1 VSFLTPL
8 YILGVAAVAAPIIF
22 HLIRR
27 APKGDVPFSSLMFLS
42 PTPPRLTRR
51 SRLDNWLLL
60 LLRAA
65 ALALLAFAFARPFL
79 REAARLDFGD
89 VDQRRIA
96 LLIDTSAS
104 MRRGDLWSRAQAIAR
119 QVLDDCR
126 PTDQVAVFA
135 FDSTCQPHFSF
146 RESATVDPARRNAI
160 ARGALDRLAP
170 TWRGTNLGQAL
181 VDTVTSIE
189 DVADQS
195 EKTARMPRRIILVSD
210 LPEGSRLDALGD
222 FQWPSDVELELK
234 TVADTGSNAGLER
247 LADPTEAGP
256 GDSESSR
263 RVRVFNNPGS
273 GREKFELTWS
283 DDKGA
288 AAGKPIEVYVPPGES
303 RVVRVPRPPA
313 SLSRAS
319 LRLMGDTQSF
329 DNALYFADE
338 RRGEVNVAYVGGDRG
353 DDPDGLLFYLQR
365 VFLDSPRQT
374 VAILA
379 RKPAEPLDLKAKKG
393 PELAVVVA
401 ETPQNVRGLTQYMNE
416 GGTVLYVVTAPGRH
430 ETLAGLAGVAPW
442 NIEEAAV
449 ARGDVMLGEI
459 AFDHPLFASLA
470 AAQFN
475 DFTKIRFWKY
485 RRIDQGRLGEARVLA
500 RFENG
505 DAAVIEKLVG
515 KGRLV
520 VFASGWQPADGQL
533 ARSSK
538 FVPLMWALLE
548 PRTPRPVVAANQRVG
563 ERVPIVIADESIKS
577 IVVQKPDGGA
587 VTIARETGVFDET
600 DQPGLYTIEMP
611 AGASSFAVNLD
622 PLESKTA
629 PLHVETIEQLG
640 VRLASH
646 TRQNV
651 DREQLRQ
658 MYNAE
663 LEGRQKLWRWLI
675 LAVIGIL
682 VFETWLAGRTSDRS
696 RSLRAEALTT

>member
-1 VSFLTPL
+1 MSFLTPL

-51 SRLDNWLLL
+51 SRLDHWLLL

-79 REAARLDFGD
+79 REAAALDFGD

-104 MRRGDLWSRAQAIAR
+104 MRRGDLWSRAQTLAR

-135 FDSTCQPHFSF
+135 FDATCQPLLGF
-146 RESATVDPARRNAI
+146 RESATLDPARRQMI
-160 ARGALDRLAP
+160 ARAAIDRLAP
-170 TWRGTNLGQAL
+170 SWRGTNLGQAL
-181 VDTVTSIE
+181 VDTVSAIE
-189 DVADQS
+189 EVTDQN
-195 EKTARMPRRIILVSD
+195 EKAARMPRRIVLVSD
-210 LPEGSRLDALGD
+210 LAQGTRLDALGD
-222 FQWPSDVELELK
+222 FQWPSDVELDLK
-234 TVADTGSNAGLER
+234 TVADSGSNAGLER
-247 LADPTEAGP
+247 LDDQIEATPVDADG
-256 GDSESSR
+256 SR
-263 RVRVFNNPGS
+263 RVRVVNNPAS
-273 GREKFELTWS
+273 SRDKFELSWL
-283 DDKGA
+283 DEKGT

-313 SLSRAS
+313 SLPHAA
-319 LRLMGDTQSF
+319 LRLSGDAQAF
-329 DNALYFADE
+329 DNMLYFAGE
-338 RRGEVNVAYVGGDRG
+338 RRGEVNVGYLGGDKG
-353 DDPDGLLFYLQR
+353 DDPEGLLYYLQR
-365 VFLDSPRQT
+365 VFADNARQT
-374 VAILA
+374 VRVLA
-379 RKPAEPLDLKAKKG
+379 HKPSETLDWKSKKG
-393 PELAVVVA
+393 PELVVVA
-401 ETPQNVRGLTQYMNE
+401 ADSPQNRQGLAQYLNE
-416 GGTVLYVVTAPGRH
+416 GGTVLYVVTTPGRH
-430 ETLAGLAGVAPW
+430 ETLAGLAGVPSW
-442 NIEEAAV
+442 SIEAAV
-449 ARGDVMLGEI
+449 VGRGDVMLGEI
-459 AFDHPLFASLA
+459 AFDHPLFAPLA
-470 AAQFN
+470 GAQFN

-485 RRIDQGRLGEARVLA
+485 RLIETGRLGEARVLA

-520 VFASGWQPADGQL
+520 VFSSGWQPADGQL

-548 PRTPRPVVAANQRVG
+548 PRTPRPVIAANQKVG
-563 ERVPIVIADESIKS
+563 DRVPLVITDEAVKS
-577 IVVQKPDGGA
+577 ITVHKPDGSA
-587 VTIARETGVFDET
+587 VTIARTTGVFDET
-600 DQPGLYTIEMP
+600 DQPGLYTIDLP

-646 TRQNV
+646 SRQSI

-675 LAVIGIL
+675 LAVLGIL
-682 VFETWLAGRTSDRS
+682 IFETWLAGRTIDRS
-696 RSLRAEALTT
+696 PSLRAEALTT